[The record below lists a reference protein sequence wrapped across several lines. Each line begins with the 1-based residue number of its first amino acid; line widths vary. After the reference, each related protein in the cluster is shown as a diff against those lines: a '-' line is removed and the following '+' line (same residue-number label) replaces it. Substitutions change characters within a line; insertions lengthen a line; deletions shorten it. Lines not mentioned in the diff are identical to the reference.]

1 MATRDQALFL
11 EMYLGLK
18 RALKRKSY
26 DSDSDSEIDQT
37 TNRGNKLKK
46 RARFVHQGQLAGAD
60 GSSMLTE
67 VVDHAG
73 YRREIISRNPP
84 LIDDDGYS
92 VESDEDAEVVQEA
105 VAAAAE
111 ENPYSSIHLEQL
123 LAPLTTVTDLPS
135 HPSLSRPFYS
145 KAISELVVQ
154 GRNWTQKENRALWK
168 VKPLLTK
175 FCGDHNW
182 VDCRLMLTPDDSDLF
197 DDDLMA
203 RMASSRKTNGAKS
216 RPTAMDDGNDEDTN
230 MHDGT
235 DRPNGALA
243 PLPTSLSEDDVE
255 AEGEGEGDD
264 DGEGGYIHPL
274 FLAPRTAHPEPNGGL
289 PEHEAEDVRRLLQL
303 WVQKQEEVAR
313 GANKL
318 HEGLLRADRLRKTV
332 LLWSKAEAN
341 RDLSDGEDYYDW
353 DTWGLTEDL
362 KKGYDEEEE
371 DLQQPH
377 KKTRNRK

>member
-1 MATRDQALFL
+1 M
-11 EMYLGLK
+11 
-18 RALKRKSY
+18 
-26 DSDSDSEIDQT
+26 
-37 TNRGNKLKK
+37 
-46 RARFVHQGQLAGAD
+46 
-60 GSSMLTE
+60 
-67 VVDHAG
+67 
-73 YRREIISRNPP
+73 
-84 LIDDDGYS
+84 
-92 VESDEDAEVVQEA
+92 
-105 VAAAAE
+105 
-111 ENPYSSIHLEQL
+111 
-123 LAPLTTVTDLPS
+123 TDLPS

-154 GRNWTQKENRALWK
+154 GRNWTQKENCALWK

-182 VDCRLMLTPDDSDLF
+182 VDCRLMLTPDDIDLF

-203 RMASSRKTNGAKS
+203 RLASSQKTNGTKS
-216 RPTAMDDGNDEDTN
+216 RPTAIEEASVRASGGQTSPTQGGGKDADAN
-230 MHDGT
+230 MQDGT
-235 DRPNGALA
+235 DRPSIALA
-243 PLPTSLSEDDVE
+243 HAEAASGKKTNGTHVSASSVPSDDVH
-255 AEGEGEGDD
+255 GDGND

-274 FLAPRTAHPEPNGGL
+274 FLAPRAAHPEPNVGL